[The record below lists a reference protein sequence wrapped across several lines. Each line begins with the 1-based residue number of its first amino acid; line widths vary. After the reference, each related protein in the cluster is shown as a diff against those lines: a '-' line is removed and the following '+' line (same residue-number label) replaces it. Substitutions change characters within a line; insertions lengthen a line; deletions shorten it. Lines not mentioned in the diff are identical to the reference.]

1 MCHHHLTSTD
11 ICKNVMELLDK
22 LTDAELL
29 GMEHAQ
35 SPDWYSPD
43 ALLTALPA
51 TPSTSDG

>member
-11 ICKNVMELLDK
+11 ICKNITELLDK
-22 LTDAELL
+22 LADAELL
-29 GMEHAQ
+29 GVEHAQ

-43 ALLTALPA
+43 ALLAALPA